1 LTQNNVTLVHYF
13 FKYMKKFFSI
23 TLLFFSLVAFA
34 QNEQLANNYF
44 DRGEF
49 EKALVS
55 YEELLK
61 KQAGNFNYFQKVV
74 ECYQQLQQFDK
85 AQKALE
91 ERLDKY
97 KQSNLIVELGF
108 NYQLQK
114 NQDKANK
121 YYDLAISKIKKNATE
136 VYGIAYVFE
145 RKSLFDYAL
154 MAYKTAIETDSKL
167 SFNFQM
173 ALLYGQMGN
182 IDLMIET
189 YLFEAYLNP
198 QNLPMIQN
206 QLSRFM
212 TEDADAN
219 FNELLKKALL
229 VKAQKTQDIFWN
241 DFLSWYFVQLKEYGK
256 AFIQQKAIYK
266 RNPDSFGNIVNLAQ
280 MAIEDNDETSA
291 KEILDFVIQNTND
304 LELLIQANS
313 YLVKMKIDHSLEK
326 DYPAITEE
334 LDKLI
339 KEFGVSPYT
348 LSLLKL
354 QANFSAFN
362 LNNPEKGKVILK
374 NAMEMPLDKY
384 QLAEV
389 KMELADILLFEEKFN
404 QALIYYS
411 QVDEDMSGDVVGQEA
426 SLKTAKTSYYKTD
439 FQWASHQLKV
449 LKSASSQ
456 LIANDALDL
465 FLLISDN
472 TVEDSTQ
479 VALKKFARADFL
491 LYQNKKELALSQFQ
505 MILKEHKG
513 EEIEA
518 VTLLRIGKIFEKKGD
533 FNAALENYNAIVTN
547 HKESIYLDEAL
558 YFSAEIY
565 NSQLQDAEKAKPLY
579 EEMIFKH
586 QDSIYYVDSRNKYRK
601 LRGDTNL

>member
-1 LTQNNVTLVHYF
+1 
-13 FKYMKKFFSI
+13 MKKILSI
-23 TLLFFSLVAFA
+23 LCLFLSLWASA

-61 KQAGNFNYFQKVV
+61 AQAGNSNYFQKIV

-85 AQKALE
+85 AEKAIQ

-97 KQSNLIVELGF
+97 KQSSLLIEMGF
-108 NYQLQK
+108 NFQLQK

-121 YYDLAISKIKKNATE
+121 YYNQALDKIKKNANE
-136 VYGIAYVFE
+136 AYGLAYTFE
-145 RKSLFDYAL
+145 RKALFDYAL
-154 MAYKTAIETDSKL
+154 LAYKTAIETDSRL

-173 ALLYGQMGN
+173 AMLYGQKGET
-182 IDLMIET
+182 DLMIET
-189 YLFEAYLNP
+189 YLTEANQNP
-198 QNLPMIQN
+198 QNLPIIQN
-206 QLSRFM
+206 QISRFM

-219 FNELLKKALL
+219 FNDSLKRALL
-229 VKAQKTQDIFWN
+229 IRAQKTQDVFWN

-266 RNPDSFGNIVNLAQ
+266 RNPESFSNIVNLGE
-280 MAIEDNDETSA
+280 MAIADNDQDSA
-291 KEILDFVIQNTND
+291 KEILTFVLENTND
-304 LELLIQANS
+304 LELLIQAHS
-313 YLVKMKIDHSLEK
+313 YLMEMKIDHATDK

-334 LDKLI
+334 LGKLI

-348 LSLLKL
+348 LSLLEL
-354 QANFSAFN
+354 EADFQAFH
-362 LNNPEKGKVILK
+362 LNNPEKAKVILK
-374 NAMEMPLDKY
+374 NAMEMPINRY
-384 QLAEV
+384 QTAAL
-389 KMELADILLFEEKFN
+389 KMQLADILLLEEKYN

-411 QVDEDMSGDVVGQEA
+411 QVGEDMAGDVTGQEA
-426 SLKTAKTSYYKTD
+426 QLKTAKTSYFKGD
-439 FQWASHQLKV
+439 FEWASHQLKV
-449 LKSASSQ
+449 LKSASTQ

-491 LYQNKKELALSQFQ
+491 LYQNKKSESLAQFQ
-505 MILKEHKG
+505 LILKEHKG
-513 EEIEA
+513 EEIEP
-518 VTLLRIGKIFEKKGD
+518 VTLLRIGKIYEKTGD
-533 FNAALENYNAIVTN
+533 FAKALEQYNTIITN
-547 HKESIYLDEAL
+547 HKECIYVDEAL
-558 YFSAEIY
+558 YYSAEIY
-565 NSQLQDAEKAKPLY
+565 NINLNDAEKAKPLY
-579 EEMIFKH
+579 EEIIFKH
-586 QDSIYYVDSRNKYRK
+586 EDSIYFVDSRTKYRK